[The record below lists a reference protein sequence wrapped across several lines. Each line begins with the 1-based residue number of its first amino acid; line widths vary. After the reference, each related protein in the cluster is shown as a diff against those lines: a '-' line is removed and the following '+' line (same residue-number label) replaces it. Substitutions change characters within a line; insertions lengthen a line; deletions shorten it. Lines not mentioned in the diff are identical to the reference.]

1 MGGYAD
7 GRFVMVALGLGEAFW
22 TAPLLTPATRAPYER
37 IGLDDFSTIYFAAR
51 SAPLGRVPVEVV
63 TSTFFGFHPDK
74 VTRYLPSVWE
84 RITPEQV
91 IEAQRA
97 VADETLRQR
106 LGDWVGSDAARES
119 ADLVRAAA
127 ENGEV
132 GGRPL
137 FAGYA
142 SLPWPDPQ
150 DRHLVLWH
158 GFTLL
163 REYRGD
169 AHIATLVANDIDPC
183 ECHLMMA
190 AGALGGCECHAGF
203 AGLGLSVDT
212 ETPPNPD
219 VPVDREWPVVARRA
233 ALARLCE
240 RGLLR
245 SDGTITPAGMDLH
258 MAIERATDVAATS
271 RWERRQGPAGAE
283 RLAEL
288 VQEPVRLLRS
298 GWSLAEIEDLQST

>member
-1 MGGYAD
+1 MSGYAD
-7 GRFVMVALGLGEAFW
+7 GRFVLVALGLGEAFW
-22 TAPLLTPATRAPYER
+22 TAPVMNPVSRAPYER
-37 IGLDDFSTIYFAAR
+37 LGLDDFTETYFATR

-74 VTRYLPSVWE
+74 VTRYLPSVWD
-84 RITPEQV
+84 RVAPEQV

-97 VADETLRQR
+97 AADETLRQR
-106 LGDWVGSDAARES
+106 LGDWLGSDDARES

-137 FAGYA
+137 FAAYA

-158 GFTLL
+158 GFSLL

-169 AHIATLVANDIDPC
+169 SHIATLVANDIDAC

-203 AGLGLSVDT
+203 VGLGIAVDT
-212 ETPPNPD
+212 ETPANPD
-219 VPVDREWPVVARRA
+219 VAADREWPVEDRRA

-245 SDGTITPAGMDLH
+245 PDGTITEAGMDLH
-258 MAIERATDVAATS
+258 RAIERTTDIAATS
-271 RWERRQGPAGAE
+271 RWERRQGPGGPD

-288 VQEPVRLLRS
+288 IQEPVRRLLS
-298 GWSLAEIEDLQST
+298 GWSLTEVPDLQSS